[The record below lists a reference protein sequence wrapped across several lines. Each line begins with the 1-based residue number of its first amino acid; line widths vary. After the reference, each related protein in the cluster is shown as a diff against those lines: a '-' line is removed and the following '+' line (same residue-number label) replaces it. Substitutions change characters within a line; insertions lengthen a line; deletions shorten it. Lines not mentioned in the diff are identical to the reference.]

1 MFIGHP
7 LDALAV
13 AHDRGRELRAQ
24 AASRRGR
31 ASRMRRVLAG
41 WLRRAA
47 DLVYPKPRTLTPALR
62 GKR

>member
-13 AHDRGRELRAQ
+13 AHDRGRSFAPRLRPG
-24 AASRRGR
+24 AAARRSC
-31 ASRMRRVLAG
+31 AAWLAG

-47 DLVYPKPRTLTPALR
+47 DLVDRKPRTLTPTLR

>member
-31 ASRMRRVLAG
+31 ASKMCPVLAG

-47 DLVYPKPRTLTPALR
+47 DLVDP
-62 GKR
+62 

>member
-13 AHDRGRELRAQ
+13 AHDRGR
-24 AASRRGR
+24 
-31 ASRMRRVLAG
+31 VLAG
-41 WLRRAA
+41 WLRGAA
-47 DLVYPKPRTLTPALR
+47 DRVDPKPRTLTPALR

>member
-13 AHDRGRELRAQ
+13 THDRGRELRAQ

-31 ASRMRRVLAG
+31 ASKMRRVLALNFAQVNG
-41 WLRRAA
+41 LRSPVRPAA
-47 DLVYPKPRTLTPALR
+47 SEASPSR
-62 GKR
+62 

>member
-1 MFIGHP
+1 MFSGHP

-31 ASRMRRVLAG
+31 ASKTRRVLAE

-47 DLVYPKPRTLTPALR
+47 DAIDPKPQTLTPALS
-62 GKR
+62 G

>member
-24 AASRRGR
+24 AAS
-31 ASRMRRVLAG
+31 ASKMRRVLAG

-47 DLVYPKPRTLTPALR
+47 DLVDPKPRTLTPALR